1 MAVLKCMLKHLSL
14 KTCVEKDLM
23 SYFGMCAHIN
33 LHQREYRKPGLC
45 SAALHRVTAVYLS
58 EYQHLCLCPCSWN
71 ALERDTRLAVALI
84 SIFSLSA
91 SRLAELCYFYPYW
104 KKKTKP
110 NVYIFLICSSV
121 VKKLC
126 GKVLLNSGGKSSL
139 SSECLTHTT
148 ALHARQGN
156 LWNLP
161 GWLLSH
167 FIAPYAESNAAEAL
181 GVVTEM
187 WKRAPRISVV
197 ISADACVMLTD
208 ACSSQFLFCCM
219 RFYGR
224 KLSISGNKG
233 LE

>member
-1 MAVLKCMLKHLSL
+1 
-14 KTCVEKDLM
+14 M

-33 LHQREYRKPGLC
+33 LHQREYRKPVLC
-45 SAALHRVTAVYLS
+45 SAALHRGTAVYLS
-58 EYQHLCLCPCSWN
+58 QYQHLCLCPCSWN

-104 KKKTKP
+104 KKKKTKP
-110 NVYIFLICSSV
+110 NIYIFLICSSV
-121 VKKLC
+121 VKELC
-126 GKVLLNSGGKSSL
+126 GEVLLDSGGKSSL
-139 SSECLTHTT
+139 SLECLPHTT
-148 ALHARQGN
+148 VLCARQGN

-161 GWLLSH
+161 GWLLSVYGA
-167 FIAPYAESNAAEAL
+167 IKWDSNAIEAL

-187 WKRAPRISVV
+187 WKWAPRISVV
-197 ISADACVMLTD
+197 ISADACVTFTD
-208 ACSSQFLFCCM
+208 ACSSRFLFCCV

>member
-1 MAVLKCMLKHLSL
+1 
-14 KTCVEKDLM
+14 M

-33 LHQREYRKPGLC
+33 LHQREYRKPVLC
-45 SAALHRVTAVYLS
+45 SAALHRGTAVYLS
-58 EYQHLCLCPCSWN
+58 QYQHLCLCPCSWN

-104 KKKTKP
+104 KKKKTKP
-110 NVYIFLICSSV
+110 NIYIFLICSSV
-121 VKKLC
+121 VKELC
-126 GKVLLNSGGKSSL
+126 GEVLLDSGGKSSL
-139 SSECLTHTT
+139 SLECLPHTT
-148 ALHARQGN
+148 VLCARQGN

-161 GWLLSH
+161 GWLLSVYGA
-167 FIAPYAESNAAEAL
+167 IKWDSNAIEAL

-187 WKRAPRISVV
+187 WKWAPRISVV
-197 ISADACVMLTD
+197 ISADACVMFTD
-208 ACSSQFLFCCM
+208 ACSSRFLFCCV

>member
-1 MAVLKCMLKHLSL
+1 
-14 KTCVEKDLM
+14 M

-33 LHQREYRKPGLC
+33 LHQREYRKPVLC
-45 SAALHRVTAVYLS
+45 SAALHRGTAVYLS
-58 EYQHLCLCPCSWN
+58 QYQHLCLCPCSWN

-104 KKKTKP
+104 KKKKTKP
-110 NVYIFLICSSV
+110 NIYIFLICSSV
-121 VKKLC
+121 VKELC
-126 GKVLLNSGGKSSL
+126 GEVLLDSGGKSSL
-139 SSECLTHTT
+139 SLECLPHTT
-148 ALHARQGN
+148 VLRARQGN

-161 GWLLSH
+161 GWLLSVYGA
-167 FIAPYAESNAAEAL
+167 IKWDSNAIEAL

-187 WKRAPRISVV
+187 WKWAPRISVV
-197 ISADACVMLTD
+197 ISADACVMFTD
-208 ACSSQFLFCCM
+208 ACSSRFLFCCV

>member
-58 EYQHLCLCPCSWN
+58 EYQHLCLRPCSWN

-104 KKKTKP
+104 KKKKQTKRVYFFNLFFCSKGVVWWSLARLWREVQPFFRMP
-110 NVYIFLICSSV
+110 NPHHSVTCEAGKSLKSPGMTSVPFYSSV
-121 VKKLC
+121 RR
-126 GKVLLNSGGKSSL
+126 
-139 SSECLTHTT
+139 E
-148 ALHARQGN
+148 
-156 LWNLP
+156 
-161 GWLLSH
+161 
-167 FIAPYAESNAAEAL
+167 
-181 GVVTEM
+181 
-187 WKRAPRISVV
+187 
-197 ISADACVMLTD
+197 
-208 ACSSQFLFCCM
+208 
-219 RFYGR
+219 
-224 KLSISGNKG
+224 
-233 LE
+233 